1 MGVGQAAAAAPAGGL
16 RIALWSDGE
25 LQIMRGPG
33 KDGVVEMLFFSAEET
48 RQLVHYLDRMAVDE
62 EASA

>member
-1 MGVGQAAAAAPAGGL
+1 
-16 RIALWSDGE
+16 
-25 LQIMRGPG
+25 MRGPG